1 MVAEFKLP
9 FEETDIGTGASVQ
22 AFWTTLAEAWP
33 FVAAAAVFFS
43 GKKIE
48 ENIEAWQKLF
58 ERLRPFIKHK
68 AVFDRDGAA
77 VLAIDGLRI
86 ALDKL
91 PDYVRLV
98 GYKTDSILNRL
109 NDPPEEWQA
118 DRSQLSTVEPPLDH
132 VQDATIHFFQIE
144 ADRRMFKVVVQ
155 GSRVFV
161 IEV

>member
-1 MVAEFKLP
+1 MKIEA
-9 FEETDIGTGASVQ
+9 TD
-22 AFWTTLAEAWP
+22 
-33 FVAAAAVFFS
+33 FVALLQTQ
-43 GKKIE
+43 GTQE
-48 ENIEAWQKLF
+48 QQ
-58 ERLRPFIKHK
+58 ERVAP
-68 AVFDRDGAA
+68 VMSSP
-77 VLAIDGLRI
+77 V
-86 ALDKL
+86 DKL